1 MKFLE
6 WKKKTLMSYN
16 FGGGKMTNKTFNKK
30 LDTILEMNSAYQ
42 KKLAEIKA
50 EDEKEQ
56 KKK

>member
-1 MKFLE
+1 
-6 WKKKTLMSYN
+6 
-16 FGGGKMTNKTFNKK
+16 MTNKTFNKK